1 MACVRPGRVSHAQTH
16 GFFDHDPIE
25 AELLRAAVQR
35 KMALMKIEAIMQI
48 AASHKAAADS
58 RETGS
63 VSDAQSFPE
72 TPRADPYTEGRSL
85 RLQLRSR
92 GNRVLNAI
100 GGDGRAR
107 KADAP
112 VAQRRS
118 AESKEMPGSKQQ
130 QQAPGGKLLK
140 AGGGCGLTS
149 FEGAKLH
156 TTQERMLASRGVA
169 ATTTSAACVPA
180 SDACV
185 GDHNKVMQT
194 SAPWAAG
201 QQPCSKGSAALQDA
215 ARKRR
220 APPGNF
226 GMPLVF
232 LTLNAMEPLS
242 VHVPEDEKDYW
253 MLAASLK
260 LDRNMPLKVEFVP

>member
-58 RETGS
+58 
-63 VSDAQSFPE
+63 
-72 TPRADPYTEGRSL
+72 RSL